1 MVSIEINLILA
12 TLYKIRHNLPNY
24 QSSKIFI
31 K

>member
-12 TLYKIRHNLPNY
+12 TLYKIKYNLPKC
-24 QSSKIFI
+24 QSSKTLI